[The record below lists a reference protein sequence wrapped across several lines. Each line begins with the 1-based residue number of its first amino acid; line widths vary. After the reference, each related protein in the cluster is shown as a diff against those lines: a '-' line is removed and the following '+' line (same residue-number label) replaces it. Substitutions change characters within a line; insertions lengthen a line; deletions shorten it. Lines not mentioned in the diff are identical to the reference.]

1 PLRLHHGPAALQ
13 PQAFHLCFHGSDLLA
28 LQYQLDGPHRYV
40 RRGVPV
46 VQKDEGRVVV
56 RLFLRKDAAAVGEVD
71 HALEVGELS
80 GPDQLVHVLKHR
92 AEVRAAEAVELHG
105 VQIVV
110 EVLLAGDLPV
120 LLHLRVALDDV
131 EIDLGEE
138 VFLLAQDVVGLGDEP
153 LHQVAADGAGGVD
166 GDDEFLDP
174 PDLLVLQRLH
184 QGHIAVQG
192 QTVGVVDIVELVL
205 IHLGDL

>member
-1 PLRLHHGPAALQ
+1 M
-13 PQAFHLCFHGSDLLA
+13 
-28 LQYQLDGPHRYV
+28 
-40 RRGVPV
+40 
-46 VQKDEGRVVV
+46 
-56 RLFLRKDAAAVGEVD
+56 
-71 HALEVGELS
+71 
-80 GPDQLVHVLKHR
+80 
-92 AEVRAAEAVELHG
+92 
-105 VQIVV
+105 VV

-205 IHLGDL
+205 IHLGDLAQAHIAAEEVRIVIRL